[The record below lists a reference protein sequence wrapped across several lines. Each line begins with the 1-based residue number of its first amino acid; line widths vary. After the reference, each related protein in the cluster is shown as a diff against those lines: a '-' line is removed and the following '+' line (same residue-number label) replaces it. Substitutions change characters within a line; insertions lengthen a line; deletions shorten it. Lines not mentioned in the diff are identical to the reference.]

1 MGTTIT
7 TGVQHVLKPPIPLEA
22 FSAQLPVTVTFQ
34 AIEYAGIS
42 KTPTP
47 VEVTV
52 EIRLPVDSQTP
63 HRLWKISGKT
73 SDGRTVAGQIYL
85 DDPDRSTINITSTEV
100 LPRQP
105 H

>member
-1 MGTTIT
+1 METTIT
-7 TGVQHVLKPPIPLEA
+7 TGVEHALMSPLPLEV

-47 VEVTV
+47 VKVTV
-52 EIRLPVDSQTP
+52 EIRLPVDNQTP
-63 HRLWKISGKT
+63 HRLWRISGKT

-85 DDPDRSTINITSTEV
+85 DDPERSYINIQSTEV
-100 LPRQP
+100 LPRRQN
-105 H
+105 